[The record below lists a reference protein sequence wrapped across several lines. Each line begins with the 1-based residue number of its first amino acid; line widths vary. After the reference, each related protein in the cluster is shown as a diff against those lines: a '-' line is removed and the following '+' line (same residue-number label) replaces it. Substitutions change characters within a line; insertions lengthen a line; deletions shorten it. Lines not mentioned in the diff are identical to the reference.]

1 MPLARISSR
10 VSRILVLALL
20 ALSLT
25 VPAAVFGERTGA
37 GGWQLVP
44 GNTST
49 LVRITANRITGLY
62 PGVSK
67 ELILTLH
74 NSDRKHSVLVR
85 RVRVSDI
92 ATTSAGCAP
101 ARRNLTIRLHK
112 GAPVR
117 IPPGRTRRVTALLS
131 MPDTVSNACQ
141 RATFRL
147 RYRAQARASR

>member
-1 MPLARISSR
+1 MSPPIPTRMTRPARAMVETASHVARALPEHSSR
-10 VSRILVLALL
+10 HV
-20 ALSLT
+20 
-25 VPAAVFGERTGA
+25 
-37 GGWQLVP
+37 
-44 GNTST
+44 
-49 LVRITANRITGLY
+49 GLY

-74 NSDRKHSVLVR
+74 NSDRKYSVLVR
-85 RVRVSDI
+85 RVRVRDI

-101 ARRNLTIRLHK
+101 ARRNLTIRLHR

-147 RYRAQARASR
+147 RYTAQARAGR